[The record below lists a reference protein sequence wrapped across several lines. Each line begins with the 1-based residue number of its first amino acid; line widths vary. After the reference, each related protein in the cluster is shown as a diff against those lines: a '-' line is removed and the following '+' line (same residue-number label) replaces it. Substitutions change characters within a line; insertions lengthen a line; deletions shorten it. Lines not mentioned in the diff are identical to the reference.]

1 MAQKLSPILM
11 SLIGYLAPLVFRAWA
26 LTLRTEHHGMRAV
39 HEAKGDG
46 RYVFAIWHD
55 ELFSMAA
62 QCRRYPMVT
71 IVSQSSDGEILARVL
86 ERLGMV
92 CARGSS
98 SRGGLK
104 ALVGAVREMRDNGRQ
119 AVITVDGPRGPR
131 HEVKEGV
138 IYLAH
143 KTGARLVPVR
153 AFVSRAHVF
162 TRAWDRFQLPWPFC
176 RVRYEWG
183 EPYAVEVDTLD
194 AGALGRETRK
204 LKERLDA
211 LG

>member
-1 MAQKLSPILM
+1 MALKLPPALM
-11 SLIGYLAPLVFRAWA
+11 SLAGALVALVFRCWT
-26 LTLRTEHHGMRAV
+26 LTLRYEHHGMQAV
-39 HEAKGDG
+39 HDAKGDG

-55 ELFSMAA
+55 ELFAMTA
-62 QCRRYPMVT
+62 QCKLYPMVT
-71 IVSQSSDGEILARVL
+71 IVSQSSDGEILAQVL
-86 ERLGMV
+86 KRLGMV

-104 ALVGAVREMRDNGRQ
+104 ALVGAVREMRDNGRE

-131 HEVKEGV
+131 HVVKEGV

-153 AFVSRAHVF
+153 AFMSRAHVF
-162 TRAWDRFQLPWPFC
+162 EKAWDRFQLPWPFS

-183 EPYAVEVDTLD
+183 EPFAVTGDTLD
-194 AGALGRETRK
+194 ADALKRETQR